1 MDVPLILITDRAMT
15 QAEMEEKFSLI
26 LDEDEDENSQC
37 HLRSLCTEHGV
48 SLATLHR

>member
-1 MDVPLILITDRAMT
+1 MDVVLIPDRAVT
-15 QAEMEEKFSLI
+15 QAEREAKFSLI
-26 LDEDEDENSQC
+26 LDEYEDENSLC